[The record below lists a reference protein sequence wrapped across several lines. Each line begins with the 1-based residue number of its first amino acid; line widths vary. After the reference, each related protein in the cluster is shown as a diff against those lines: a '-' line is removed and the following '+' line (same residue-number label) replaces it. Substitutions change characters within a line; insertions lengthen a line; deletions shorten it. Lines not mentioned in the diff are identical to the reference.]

1 MISNTHNS
9 LSRSNSQINSESSEF
24 QQFLATEF
32 TRMEQSI
39 IDFANQQ
46 ELFCNDFRRSLEA
59 EVEKRHQDLSG
70 LSANLGKML
79 ETQLQVTS
87 RHASSNIFCLCS
99 IFQTVGKLSNL
110 ATDQLYA
117 EQKWVT
123 GYLKNARNEA
133 DKESTNMQKFLTESV
148 LTLLQQVDT
157 SLQDQT
163 QTLDSLQQNINTVFS
178 ALVSDRQEFVNSQ
191 RKMML
196 TAVSKVKAF
205 SQLQGQELD
214 AIAERE
220 DKLKRSELQF
230 GERFREAK
238 KKIDGLLSSLF
249 SEYESYSGLVNKT
262 SDANGRNL
270 AAASSRNEQ
279 MASLMD
285 TAVTQAVDDGKSYHF
300 KAENK
305 EKLARMELADK
316 ISDGQVATKS
326 VNKRLDLVEAQT
338 KQFIGERQGAW
349 ELHYSNQEIQL
360 RKKADTNKEL
370 LQKHQSESQVS
381 VSFHECL

>member
-1 MISNTHNS
+1 
-9 LSRSNSQINSESSEF
+9 
-24 QQFLATEF
+24 
-32 TRMEQSI
+32 MEQSI

-79 ETQLQVTS
+79 ETQLQVTF

-99 IFQTVGKLSNL
+99 ILQTVGKLSNL

-133 DKESTNMQKFLTESV
+133 DKESTTMQKFLTESV

-163 QTLDSLQQNINTVFS
+163 KTLDSLQQNINTVFS
-178 ALVSDRQEFVNSQ
+178 TLVSDRQEFVNSQ

-196 TAVSKVKAF
+196 TASSKVKAF

-220 DKLKRSELQF
+220 EKLKRSELQF

-285 TAVTQAVDDGKSYHF
+285 TAVTQAIDDGKSYHF

-305 EKLARMELADK
+305 EKVARMELADK
-316 ISDGQVATKS
+316 ISDGHVATKS

-349 ELHYSNQEIQL
+349 ELHYNNQEIQL

-381 VSFHECL
+381 YRYRYSYFISCSQSVI